1 MSGIQ
6 LPVVAVGVDGS
17 AESMIAARWA
27 AQEAIRRRL
36 SLTLVNGFA
45 APLTG
50 YRPGHPP
57 PPDLAEALRRVSHDV
72 LTAAASE
79 LRDRFPELEMRA
91 AAVHDDPRRA
101 VVDVAEHAALTV
113 VGSRGRGRIPEL
125 LLGSVA
131 LYVAAHAR
139 SPVAVVP
146 PTADVGAVPAA
157 GPILL
162 GVDGSAD
169 CDAAVGFAF
178 AEASVRDTSLLAVTV
193 WDDLAYRGFAKG
205 AGQIGP
211 LADDEQQAVLA
222 EQLAGWVDTY
232 PEVDVRRVVL
242 RGRPAERLLGFGRD
256 LPIEQQPQLLVVG
269 SRGRGRVAGLLLG
282 SISQHLICG
291 SRIPVVVVRR
301 APAA

>member
-1 MSGIQ
+1 M
-6 LPVVAVGVDGS
+6 
-17 AESMIAARWA
+17 
-27 AQEAIRRRL
+27 
-36 SLTLVNGFA
+36 
-45 APLTG
+45 
-50 YRPGHPP
+50 
-57 PPDLAEALRRVSHDV
+57 

-162 GVDGSAD
+162 G
-169 CDAAVGFAF
+169 
-178 AEASVRDTSLLAVTV
+178 
-193 WDDLAYRGFAKG
+193 
-205 AGQIGP
+205 
-211 LADDEQQAVLA
+211 
-222 EQLAGWVDTY
+222 
-232 PEVDVRRVVL
+232 
-242 RGRPAERLLGFGRD
+242 RGR
-256 LPIEQQPQLLVVG
+256 I
-269 SRGRGRVAGLLLG
+269 RGLAMPPSDSPSPRPV
-282 SISQHLICG
+282 CG
-291 SRIPVVVVRR
+291 TPRCWR
-301 APAA
+301 

>member
-17 AESMIAARWA
+17 AESMIAARW
-27 AQEAIRRRL
+27 
-36 SLTLVNGFA
+36 
-45 APLTG
+45 
-50 YRPGHPP
+50 
-57 PPDLAEALRRVSHDV
+57 
-72 LTAAASE
+72 AAASE

-146 PTADVGAVPAA
+146 PTTDVSAESAL

-169 CDAAVGFAF
+169 
-178 AEASVRDTSLLAVTV
+178 
-193 WDDLAYRGFAKG
+193 
-205 AGQIGP
+205 
-211 LADDEQQAVLA
+211 
-222 EQLAGWVDTY
+222 
-232 PEVDVRRVVL
+232 
-242 RGRPAERLLGFGRD
+242 
-256 LPIEQQPQLLVVG
+256 
-269 SRGRGRVAGLLLG
+269 
-282 SISQHLICG
+282 
-291 SRIPVVVVRR
+291 
-301 APAA
+301 